1 MQRTSGLAKPGMT
14 LLCKADV
21 APLVVDVTLGCMH
34 AAYLTRM
41 HEPACMNT
49 SITATTQQAR
59 TDVNRYKGA
68 STDIVVLGQPYVEMV
83 SQRRAAGA
91 ANLPKLGINNR
102 TKSRTFVKAQA
113 LVAITALVAQRYA
126 STKVA
131 GIKRKRTS
139 DADTAND
146 QQQDDGQQ
154 QPDQHTAAAAAAGGS
169 AGGAAVA
176 LQRCKT
182 DAATVA
188 TQLAWLTTAEP
199 VPEEKW
205 DHEVAYDEGSTVAVL
220 EVQEVA

>member
-1 MQRTSGLAKPGMT
+1 
-14 LLCKADV
+14 
-21 APLVVDVTLGCMH
+21 MH
-34 AAYLTRM
+34 CAYLNRI
-41 HEPACMNT
+41 HEPACTNT
-49 SITATTQQAR
+49 SITATTLATTLQAR

-68 STDIVVLGQPYVEMV
+68 AADIVVLGHPFVEMV

-126 STKVA
+126 STKAA
-131 GIKRKRTS
+131 GVKRKRS
-139 DADTAND
+139 APDADTAD
-146 QQQDDGQQ
+146 GQQQDDGQQ
-154 QPDQHTAAAAAAGGS
+154 PDQHTTTAATAAT
-169 AGGAAVA
+169 AVA
-176 LQRCKT
+176 AEAGSSACGAPVTVQRCRT

-199 VPEEKW
+199 VPEEEW
-205 DHEVAYDEGSTVAVL
+205 DYEVAYDEGGVMAVQ